1 MYPTIGR
8 ILIYKL
14 SANDLLNINAGPDH
28 QRNPHSVGQELPLLV
43 CVVWPHEFGEGK
55 PGVNG
60 QVFLD
65 GNRSLWVTSVG
76 EGEGEGQWH
85 WPVKV

>member
-1 MYPTIGR
+1 MVPTIGR

-14 SANDLLNINAGPDH
+14 SEMDLGRFPSAISNM
-28 QRNPHSVGQELPLLV
+28 NPHSVGQELPLIV
-43 CVVWPHEFGEGK
+43 CRVWPNEFGDK

-65 GNRSLWVTSVG
+65 GNQSLWVTSVG
-76 EGEGEGQWH
+76 EGDQPGQWH